1 MSLQK
6 FISLIKTEALSR
18 SSRFEVI
25 ITPPNGVNIA
35 SADLERLSLLATN
48 ASLPGLNIE
57 IRDLKIY
64 GPVYPK
70 PVTMDFG
77 GTIAI
82 TFLQDKNLQTRNFF
96 QEWMFAVVNPESFN
110 VSYQQ
115 NYVSDGIT
123 VTQLDQADGKTY
135 SYQFLEAFPISLS
148 QSTLDY
154 SNTEFVKFT
163 VEFRYRKWRKLPFNQ
178 G

>member
-6 FISLIKTEALSR
+6 FVSLIKTEALSR

-25 ITPPNGVNIA
+25 ITPPKGVNIPA
-35 SADLERLSLLATN
+35 ADLERLSLLATS

-57 IRDLKIY
+57 VRDLKIY
-64 GPVYPK
+64 GPVYPR

-77 GTIAI
+77 GTMSI
-82 TFLQDKNLQTRNFF
+82 TFLQDRNLQTRNFF
-96 QEWMFAVVNPESFN
+96 QKWLFTVVDPNSFN

-115 NYVSDGIT
+115 NYASDGIT

-154 SNTEFVKFT
+154 GNTEFVKFT
-163 VEFRYRKWRKLPFNQ
+163 VEFRYRKWRAIPINQ

>member
-18 SSRFEVI
+18 ASRFEVI
-25 ITPPNGVNIA
+25 IMPPRGISIA
-35 SADLERLSLLATN
+35 AVDLERLSLLATS

-57 IRDLKIY
+57 VRDLKIY
-64 GPVYPK
+64 GPVYPR

-77 GTIAI
+77 GTLSI
-82 TFLQDKNLQTRNFF
+82 TFLQDRYLQTRDFF
-96 QEWMFAVVNPESFN
+96 QQWLFTVVDPNSFN

-115 NYVSDGIT
+115 NYISDGIT

-135 SYQFLEAFPISLS
+135 TYKFLEAFPISLS
-148 QSTLDY
+148 KSELDY
-154 SNTEFVKFT
+154 TNTEFIKFT
-163 VEFRYRKWRKLPFNQ
+163 VEFRYRKWIAIPNNQ